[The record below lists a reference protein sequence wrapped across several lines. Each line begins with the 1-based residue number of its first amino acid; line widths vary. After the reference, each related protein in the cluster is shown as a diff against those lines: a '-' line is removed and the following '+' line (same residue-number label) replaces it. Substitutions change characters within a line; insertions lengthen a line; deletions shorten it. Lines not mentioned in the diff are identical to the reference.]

1 MGKLGATLVVSWCV
15 CVVSVRAFWHARPAS
30 NGLPVHSKQIGQ
42 THLPIFTNPTMFTPY
57 FLIIRSV
64 AASNQPAAPSAQND
78 APAASRIIFE
88 LMSSED
94 AVLDV
99 SGSEQSTSEESH
111 FSHAGPVSLP
121 KQPERSKKKGKK
133 RAENS
138 SIHDDFDDREFVFKD
153 RECDMGRSDD
163 GGTLGAGLEKSL
175 NEMPSPNGGEE
186 PMKKKKKETRKQ
198 VGGGNVRRSAG
209 RGGGQSRSTSAGRT
223 QRQGGGGF
231 RPDAFLEQAAE
242 RQRTDG
248 ISTGHSTSK
257 AFSLTGSPT
266 AQTSNERAATNK
278 MVGKGKDRGHKAPP
292 GQGWTSSRNTDQV
305 LKLGMVG
312 KGKGKT
318 PSTTTRR
325 SKDKRALDLSK
336 SNAGRGQREAGL
348 IDMTSDYNDDGKVKG
363 ALSRKRTSS
372 PVSRDAGSDDGS
384 YGVADVFSSGSGGKS
399 SNKRSGVDWELN
411 SNNSDHGGFSSSD
424 SGEDFAEESRKD
436 EQSNGKREK
445 KARTSNKNGS
455 SKPIDITED
464 DEETS
469 ATQGSVFSTLGWA
482 AKKIFQGSGSGSK
495 RGKDEQGGS
504 GMCTVY
510 LYLPVFWSLVRNCI
524 LEFSFSPF

>member
-1 MGKLGATLVVSWCV
+1 
-15 CVVSVRAFWHARPAS
+15 
-30 NGLPVHSKQIGQ
+30 
-42 THLPIFTNPTMFTPY
+42 
-57 FLIIRSV
+57 
-64 AASNQPAAPSAQND
+64 
-78 APAASRIIFE
+78 
-88 LMSSED
+88 
-94 AVLDV
+94 
-99 SGSEQSTSEESH
+99 
-111 FSHAGPVSLP
+111 
-121 KQPERSKKKGKK
+121 
-133 RAENS
+133 
-138 SIHDDFDDREFVFKD
+138 
-153 RECDMGRSDD
+153 
-163 GGTLGAGLEKSL
+163 
-175 NEMPSPNGGEE
+175 
-186 PMKKKKKETRKQ
+186 
-198 VGGGNVRRSAG
+198 
-209 RGGGQSRSTSAGRT
+209 
-223 QRQGGGGF
+223 
-231 RPDAFLEQAAE
+231 
-242 RQRTDG
+242 
-248 ISTGHSTSK
+248 
-257 AFSLTGSPT
+257 
-266 AQTSNERAATNK
+266 
-278 MVGKGKDRGHKAPP
+278 
-292 GQGWTSSRNTDQV
+292 
-305 LKLGMVG
+305 MVG

-469 ATQGSVFSTLGWA
+469 ATQGSVLSTLGWA
-482 AKKIFQGSGSGSK
+482 AKKFFQGSGSGSK